1 MPSLRKNDSK
11 NTLPKFNMGPEND
24 GFQKGIS
31 YSRVPFSGSMLNF
44 WEGSRLGLV
53 GINQL
58 PMFKH
63 EASQVCLAT
72 DLIAQQ
78 EAMGEGKREKG
89 SSWPIEIH
97 EKLPRKV

>member
-1 MPSLRKNDSK
+1 
-11 NTLPKFNMGPEND
+11 
-24 GFQKGIS
+24 
-31 YSRVPFSGSMLNF
+31 MLNF

-63 EASQVCLAT
+63 EVSEVCLAT

-78 EAMGEGKREKG
+78 EAMTAETGENPAGQ
-89 SSWPIEIH
+89 
-97 EKLPRKV
+97 